1 MFKDRFSTIN
11 TAKAQIEKQRE
22 FDAAK
27 EKLQKEFNVLDKNQD
42 GLVTLD
48 ELQQYL
54 DQKNKGQRFD
64 PQITE
69 EIYNMID
76 LNRDGKVTI
85 EEFVSKYLETRMRLS
100 ER

>member
-1 MFKDRFSTIN
+1 M
-11 TAKAQIEKQRE
+11 
-22 FDAAK
+22 
-27 EKLQKEFNVLDKNQD
+27 LDKNKD

-48 ELQQYL
+48 ELQYYL
-54 DQKNKGQRFD
+54 DSKNKGQKFD

-85 EEFVSKYLETRMRLS
+85 EEFVTKYLETRMRLN